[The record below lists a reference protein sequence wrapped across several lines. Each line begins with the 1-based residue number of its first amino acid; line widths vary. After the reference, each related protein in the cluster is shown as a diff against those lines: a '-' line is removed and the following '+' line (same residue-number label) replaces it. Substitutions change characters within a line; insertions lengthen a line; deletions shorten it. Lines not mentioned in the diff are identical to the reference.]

1 MSIKLSELS
10 IQSKFSK
17 GLSLLIEGRLIE
29 LYLAVVR
36 VVGRLLPKP
45 KIVKRTKIITSTAL
59 NSNQPLVS
67 VVIPCFNYGQ
77 FVAAAIDS
85 ILLQTLPNIEIIV
98 VDGGSTDGTTI
109 EILKNIQRPK
119 TRIFFR
125 EGRHYVGSNRNYGI
139 SIATG
144 RYICCLDADDTLD
157 CTYIEKA
164 AFYLETYGYDIVST
178 AINFVGAK
186 QGKLDIL
193 QFPDLTDM
201 AIGNHVLTCAVF
213 RKSFWLNFNGYIDTG
228 IGQDHV
234 AEDWDFWLRLC
245 GNGARIR
252 NISTEHLFNY
262 RIHNGASLSNNVEV
276 KPIEQQKNA
285 ILLRNKTLLTSKRL
299 RNSAR
304 LKHTRI
310 RCDPIQTALTISVR
324 GTANTKINTLILAL
338 PYIIVGGAERLL
350 SGLCSYL
357 VTKNWRIIVVTTMD
371 QDSSFGNSIDWFKAA
386 TSEVYVLQN
395 FLKNDERIDFLDYL
409 IESRK
414 PKYIL
419 NAGSTL
425 IYEQLPRIKR
435 KYPTICSV
443 DLLFN
448 LLGHTQSHAKYKK
461 FIDFA
466 LAENQEVYD
475 WYQNTAGWR
484 TNQIRKLSSGV
495 DLKKLRPSIRPNH
508 LVEKYSVSEDSL
520 VIGYSGRLSFEKSP
534 DLFVEI
540 ANLSINISNVCFI
553 MTGVG
558 PMHDEICKLIAKLPK
573 TVKFIYAGLVD
584 NVDEYLALYDILIL
598 PSRTDGRPLV
608 VMEALACGVPVIA
621 SNIGAL
627 PDLIEDGING
637 YLLQAI
643 DTQGFAD
650 CIAHLVDDKLLLN
663 KLKVGA
669 RASAEHR
676 LDSQLAYQNYETAL
690 IDAIQ
695 CV

>member
-1 MSIKLSELS
+1 MLTKQSKLSTQDKFNKGITLLS
-10 IQSKFSK
+10 
-17 GLSLLIEGRLIE
+17 EGRLTD
-29 LYLAVVR
+29 LCLAISR
-36 VVGRLLPKP
+36 VIARALPKP
-45 KIVKRTKIITSTAL
+45 KIVKRTKIITSIEL
-59 NSNQPLVS
+59 SNNQPLVS

-77 FVAAAIDS
+77 FVADAIDS
-85 ILLQTLPNIEIIV
+85 IFLQTLPNIEIIV

-109 EILKNIQRPK
+109 EILKSIQRPN

-164 AFYLETYGYDIVST
+164 VFHLETYGYDVVST
-178 AINFVGAK
+178 AINFVGARH
-186 QGKLDIL
+186 GKLDIL
-193 QFPDLTDM
+193 QFPDLADM
-201 AIGNHVLTCAVF
+201 TRGNHVLTCAVF
-213 RKSFWLNFNGYIDTG
+213 RKSFWLNFKGYIDTG

-234 AEDWDFWLRLC
+234 AEDWDFWIRLC

-252 NISTEHLFNY
+252 NISGEYLFNY
-262 RIHNGASLSNNVEV
+262 RIHQGGSLSSNLEV

-285 ILLRNKTLLTSKRL
+285 ILLRNKNLLTSKRL
-299 RNSAR
+299 RNSAQ
-304 LKHTRI
+304 LKHTRLK
-310 RCDPIQTALTISVR
+310 CNPIQTALASSVR
-324 GTANTKINTLILAL
+324 ETETTKVDTLILAL

-357 VTKNWRIIVVTTMD
+357 VARNWRIVVVTTMN
-371 QDSSFGNSIDWFKAA
+371 QDSSFGNSIDWFKTA
-386 TSEVYVLQN
+386 TSEVYMLRN
-395 FLKNDERIDFLDYL
+395 FLEEDEKIDFLEYL
-409 IESRK
+409 IASRK

-425 IYEQLPRIKR
+425 IYEQLPKIK
-435 KYPTICSV
+435 KNYPSICTV

-475 WYQNTAGWR
+475 WYHNDVNWQI
-484 TNQIRKLSSGV
+484 NQIRKLSSGV
-495 DLKKLRPSIRPNH
+495 DLNKLQPSARPKN

-540 ANLSINISNVCFI
+540 AKLSVNIPNIFFI

-558 PMHDEICKLIAKLPK
+558 PMNDEICKLIAKLPK
-573 TVKFIYAGLVD
+573 KIKFIYAGLVD
-584 NVDEYLALYDILIL
+584 NVDEYLGLYDILIL

-627 PDLIEDGING
+627 PDLIEDGVNG
-637 YLLQAI
+637 YLLPALDIQR
-643 DTQGFAD
+643 FAD
-650 CIAHLVDDKLLLN
+650 CIARLVNDKLLLN

-669 RASAEHR
+669 RTSAELK
-676 LDSQLAYQNYETAL
+676 LDSQLAYQNYEAAL
-690 IDAIQ
+690 IDAIKH
-695 CV
+695 V